1 MRHLLPDPSCV
12 DAPRDAGDERDSVAT
27 AVSDAPHRL
36 SDGVRP
42 DERPSRRRFFAVGA
56 SLAAASVASATRA
69 AAQQGGKPSA
79 ARGMVKRLLQEA
91 PSTGFDPFGKQSTGT
106 VKGWDSTL
114 TRLVRRVTNGVTE
127 DELKLA
133 RKLGYNGYLNYHLGF
148 AKVDDSA
155 VQTFVSQ
162 NYPLLTQSVDQL
174 YNIDQRLVID
184 QLTEA
189 ALYRAAFS
197 KRQLYER
204 MVEFWSDHFNISFP
218 QVNYLKLID
227 DRDVI
232 RRHALGKFPDLLK
245 ASAHSPAMLEYLDNT
260 RNRQRTLNENYAR
273 EIMELHTMGADGGYT
288 QTDVRELARVLTG
301 WTLSGRGVFSFD
313 PNGHDF
319 ATKTVLGQVLAA
331 MPTGAGVAAKAEGDQ
346 MLDLLVKH
354 PSTARYVSKKLL
366 RWLLQYDPTPAQIA
380 AVAAVYTKTQGD
392 IPAMVRAVLSPVN
405 VAAATPKFKR
415 PYTFM
420 LSALRA
426 VKPQVSKVATI
437 ADRYLRLL
445 GQPMFYWDPPDGY
458 PDKADY
464 WAGGVLQ
471 RWNFAVYLT
480 NTSGEITMD
489 INRFIAVNTPEGVT
503 TAINTEV
510 FGGEMPE
517 KLKGQLLAYLQT
529 QPAPSAARVREAIAL
544 ALSSSTFQW
553 L

>member
-1 MRHLLPDPSCV
+1 MQLDVP
-12 DAPRDAGDERDSVAT
+12 
-27 AVSDAPHRL
+27 
-36 SDGVRP
+36 P
-42 DERPSRRRFFAVGA
+42 DEAVAKPRSRRSFIFLGA
-56 SLAAASVASATRA
+56 LAAAFAPRRVVAQAITRRPAKSVAPTGRFRTV
-69 AAQQGGKPSA
+69 AQMEVPPIPPA
-79 ARGMVKRLLQEA
+79 WR
-91 PSTGFDPFGKQSTGT
+91 DN
-106 VKGWDSTL
+106 L
-114 TRLVRRVTNGVTE
+114 TRLLRRATYATTAV
-127 DELKLA
+127 ELTAA
-133 RKLGYNGYLNYHLGF
+133 RKTGYQGWLSQQLKYSRIED
-148 AKVDDSA
+148 AA
-155 VQTFVSQ
+155 VNAAVAAQF
-162 NYPLLTQSVDQL
+162 PLLSQTVDQL
-174 YNIDQRLVID
+174 FAVSSDSVRG
-184 QLTEA
+184 QLQQAT
-189 ALYRAAFS
+189 LYRAAFS

-529 QPAPSAARVREAIAL
+529 QPAPPVARVREAIAL